1 MFDVSSCCLTL
12 TFVSLV
18 SVILSVIGRLPQLF
32 FSWFHMHFHAQTG
45 DNASTVSKAISGVS
59 SLGSGV
65 RWGPMGSD
73 GVARRQSDIGQP
85 QLCPDFLHLSS
96 HSEGIT
102 IAIIASDCYWIYWIL
117 GILTCPKAV
126 YWAQSEKQEYLRCI
140 VRHCNQVDLTP
151 IWCQKWRSD
160 DDHCKYAKFL
170 AHVGQLLA
178 NCWPFDQT

>member
-1 MFDVSSCCLTL
+1 
-12 TFVSLV
+12 
-18 SVILSVIGRLPQLF
+18 
-32 FSWFHMHFHAQTG
+32 
-45 DNASTVSKAISGVS
+45 
-59 SLGSGV
+59 
-65 RWGPMGSD
+65 MGSD
-73 GVARRQSDIGQP
+73 GVARRQWDIGQP

>member
-1 MFDVSSCCLTL
+1 
-12 TFVSLV
+12 
-18 SVILSVIGRLPQLF
+18 
-32 FSWFHMHFHAQTG
+32 
-45 DNASTVSKAISGVS
+45 
-59 SLGSGV
+59 
-65 RWGPMGSD
+65 MGSD
-73 GVARRQSDIGQP
+73 GVARRQWVIGQP

-126 YWAQSEKQEYLRCI
+126 HWAQSEKQEYLRCI
-140 VRHCNQVDLTP
+140 VRHCKNQVDLTP

-178 NCWPFDQT
+178 NGWPFDQTRPDFDQVQRLWLVRAWWLHASTTGQSWMNTHRTCMSRTGRDRQSAGSEAPNATDCFTG